1 MLKEKVARAIKQL
14 KKGKTEYFDEIY
26 DLTRASVYYVIRGIL
41 KDSYLVED
49 AMQETYVAFLNSI
62 AKIDDEQNPLSYLLQ
77 IAKNKALDEAR
88 RKTRAAGA
96 NIDDVEIATSDVT
109 VSDLPLLEHARQNL
123 SDDEFRILELTTIYG
138 YRRVEVAKM
147 LGEPISTINWK
158 YNKIIKKVK
167 TFYGEEETE
176 VSTTLSG
183 VMVFGDQKFDVTGK
197 KEIETEGNE
206 KETSIE
212 FTTYSNTNPRNFVKI
227 KQSVEV
233 ENGAQEVEYEYE
245 IYENGEKAR
254 EFKLEIEDENG
265 KTEVSFKME
274 IENVP
279 EETEYKI
286 IKGDVDGKFKIKYE
300 KGKEKG
306 FITVESV
313 EGGYKLTYNNG
324 YSEVI

>member
-1 MLKEKVARAIKQL
+1 MKKKIISIVCALALIGTMTAALTACDVKGGGGNAAKVKVNANDVYALSALTGAEYLGQTESGATGAAETTRPGVITDADVSGIKDCLKMFDDVISGGGITQTVEKNEDVEGLYKDYPFVMTVTVGNTGITAKMYY
-14 KKGKTEYFDEIY
+14 KEVNTVTKTE
-26 DLTRASVYYVIRGIL
+26 
-41 KDSYLVED
+41 
-49 AMQETYVAFLNSI
+49 
-62 AKIDDEQNPLSYLLQ
+62 IDD
-77 IAKNKALDEAR
+77 
-88 RKTRAAGA
+88 
-96 NIDDVEIATSDVT
+96 
-109 VSDLPLLEHARQNL
+109 
-123 SDDEFRILELTTIYG
+123 
-138 YRRVEVAKM
+138 
-147 LGEPISTINWK
+147 
-158 YNKIIKKVK
+158 
-167 TFYGEEETE
+167 GEEETE

-206 KETSIE
+206 TETSIE
-212 FTTYSNTNPRNFVKI
+212 FTTKSTTNPLNYVKI

-265 KTEVSFKME
+265 KTEVTFKME
-274 IENVP
+274 IENAP

-300 KGKEKG
+300 KGKVKG
-306 FITVESV
+306 FITVEAV

>member
-1 MLKEKVARAIKQL
+1 MKKKIISIVCALALIGTMTAALTACDVKGGGGNAAKVKVNANDVYALSALTGAEYLDQTESGATGAAETTRPGVITDADVSGIKDCLNMFDDVISGGGITQTVEKNEDVEGLYKDYPFVMTVTVGNTGITAKMYYKEVNTV
-14 KKGKTEYFDEIY
+14 TETE
-26 DLTRASVYYVIRGIL
+26 
-41 KDSYLVED
+41 
-49 AMQETYVAFLNSI
+49 
-62 AKIDDEQNPLSYLLQ
+62 IDD
-77 IAKNKALDEAR
+77 
-88 RKTRAAGA
+88 G
-96 NIDDVEIATSDVT
+96 V
-109 VSDLPLLEHARQNL
+109 
-123 SDDEFRILELTTIYG
+123 
-138 YRRVEVAKM
+138 
-147 LGEPISTINWK
+147 
-158 YNKIIKKVK
+158 
-167 TFYGEEETE
+167 EETE

-183 VMVFGDQKFDVTGK
+183 VMVFDGKEFEVSGK
-197 KEIETEGNE
+197 KEIETEGDE

-212 FTTYSNTNPRNFVKI
+212 FTTKSKANPLNYVKI

-265 KTEVSFKME
+265 KTEVTFKME
-274 IENVP
+274 IENAP

>member
-1 MLKEKVARAIKQL
+1 MKKKIISIVCALALIGTMTAALTACDVKGGGGNAAKVKVNANDVYALSALTGAEYLGQTESGANGAAETTRPGVITDADVSGIKDCLNMFDDIISGGGITQTVEKNEDVEGLYKDYPFVMTVTVGNTGITAKMYYKEVNTV
-14 KKGKTEYFDEIY
+14 TETE
-26 DLTRASVYYVIRGIL
+26 
-41 KDSYLVED
+41 
-49 AMQETYVAFLNSI
+49 
-62 AKIDDEQNPLSYLLQ
+62 IDD
-77 IAKNKALDEAR
+77 
-88 RKTRAAGA
+88 
-96 NIDDVEIATSDVT
+96 
-109 VSDLPLLEHARQNL
+109 
-123 SDDEFRILELTTIYG
+123 
-138 YRRVEVAKM
+138 
-147 LGEPISTINWK
+147 
-158 YNKIIKKVK
+158 
-167 TFYGEEETE
+167 GEEETE

-183 VMVFGDQKFDVTGK
+183 VMVFDDKEFEVSGK

-212 FTTYSNTNPRNFVKI
+212 FTTKSKANPLNYVKI

-245 IYENGEKAR
+245 IYENGEKVR

-265 KTEVSFKME
+265 KTEVTFKME
-274 IENVP
+274 IENAP

>member
-1 MLKEKVARAIKQL
+1 MKKKIISIVCALALIGTMTAALTACDVKGGGGNAEKVKVNANDVYALSALTGAEYLAQTESGATGAAETTRPGVITDADVSGIKDCLNMFDDIISGGGITQTVEKNEDVEGL
-14 KKGKTEYFDEIY
+14 YKDYPFVMTVTVGNTGITAKMYYKEVNTVTETE
-26 DLTRASVYYVIRGIL
+26 
-41 KDSYLVED
+41 
-49 AMQETYVAFLNSI
+49 
-62 AKIDDEQNPLSYLLQ
+62 IDD
-77 IAKNKALDEAR
+77 
-88 RKTRAAGA
+88 
-96 NIDDVEIATSDVT
+96 
-109 VSDLPLLEHARQNL
+109 
-123 SDDEFRILELTTIYG
+123 
-138 YRRVEVAKM
+138 
-147 LGEPISTINWK
+147 
-158 YNKIIKKVK
+158 
-167 TFYGEEETE
+167 GEEETE

-183 VMVFGDQKFDVTGK
+183 VMVFDDKEFEVRGK

-212 FTTYSNTNPRNFVKI
+212 FTTKSKANPLNYVKI

-245 IYENGEKAR
+245 IYENGEKVR

-265 KTEVSFKME
+265 KTEVTFKME
-274 IENVP
+274 IENAP

-306 FITVESV
+306 FITVEAV

>member
-1 MLKEKVARAIKQL
+1 MKKKIISIVCALALIGTMTAALTACDVKGGGGNAAKVKVNANDVYALSALTGAEYLAQTESGATGAAETTRPGVITDADVSGIKDCLNMFDDVISGGGITQTVEKNEDVEGLYKDYPFVMTVTVGNTGITAKMYYKEVNTVT
-14 KKGKTEYFDEIY
+14 KTE
-26 DLTRASVYYVIRGIL
+26 
-41 KDSYLVED
+41 
-49 AMQETYVAFLNSI
+49 
-62 AKIDDEQNPLSYLLQ
+62 IDD
-77 IAKNKALDEAR
+77 
-88 RKTRAAGA
+88 
-96 NIDDVEIATSDVT
+96 
-109 VSDLPLLEHARQNL
+109 
-123 SDDEFRILELTTIYG
+123 
-138 YRRVEVAKM
+138 
-147 LGEPISTINWK
+147 
-158 YNKIIKKVK
+158 
-167 TFYGEEETE
+167 GEEETE

-183 VMVFGDQKFDVTGK
+183 VMVFDGKEFDVTGK

-212 FTTYSNTNPRNFVKI
+212 FTTKSQVNPLNYVKI

-254 EFKLEIEDENG
+254 EFKLEVEDENG

-274 IENVP
+274 IENAP

>member
-1 MLKEKVARAIKQL
+1 M
-14 KKGKTEYFDEIY
+14 KKKIISIVCALALIGTMTAA
-26 DLTRASVYYVIRGIL
+26 LTACDVKGGGGN
-41 KDSYLVED
+41 
-49 AMQETYVAFLNSI
+49 A
-62 AKIDDEQNPLSYLLQ
+62 AKIKVNANDVYALSALTGAEYLAQTESGATGAAETTRPGVITDADVSGIKDCLNMFDDILAGGGISQNVAENTDKDGEFKDYPFVMTVTVGNTG
-77 IAKNKALDEAR
+77 ITAKMYYKEVNTVTE
-88 RKTRAAGA
+88 TE
-96 NIDDVEIATSDVT
+96 IDD
-109 VSDLPLLEHARQNL
+109 
-123 SDDEFRILELTTIYG
+123 
-138 YRRVEVAKM
+138 
-147 LGEPISTINWK
+147 
-158 YNKIIKKVK
+158 
-167 TFYGEEETE
+167 GEEETE

-197 KEIETEGNE
+197 KEIETEGDE

-212 FTTYSNTNPRNFVKI
+212 FTTKSKTNPLNYVKI

-254 EFKLEIEDENG
+254 EFKLEVEDENG

-306 FITVESV
+306 FITVEAV